1 MDQTLSNPEI
11 EELMVQFYDQN
22 IGFDIKGYMTQ
33 PSRSASGGTPVL
45 DSKPASDFIK
55 PKTQTGGG
63 GPGNGGKG
71 AGGGGKGGG
80 GGGSSSGGG
89 PSDKRITQDERFSI
103 KGSIANTFV
112 VENLSN
118 AGNS

>member
-22 IGFDIKGYMTQ
+22 IGFDIQGYMTQ
-33 PSRSASGGTPVL
+33 PTRLASGVTPVM
-45 DSKPASDFIK
+45 DSKPASDYIK
-55 PKTQTGGG
+55 PKTQTGGAG
-63 GPGNGGKG
+63 RGNGGKG

-80 GGGSSSGGG
+80 GGASNSGSG
-89 PSDKRITQDERFSI
+89 PSNKRITQDERFSI

-112 VENLSN
+112 IENL
-118 AGNS
+118 